1 MSSQAY
7 YKNGEMVKDKMTIGE
22 EALFIVEELLHR
34 RHAVDIEM
42 ASTLEEE
49 ASTIVAKILAD
60 SSVNHNIQRMKP
72 SFIS

>member
-7 YKNGEMVKDKMTIGE
+7 YKNGEMVKDKMTLSD
-22 EALFIVEELLHR
+22 EALFIVEELLKR

-49 ASTIVAKILAD
+49 ASTIVAKLLAD
-60 SSVNHNIQRMKP
+60 SMANHNIQRLKP
-72 SFIS
+72 RFMS